1 MRRLNHDTY
10 VLLRDIA
17 GDDLP
22 RLMEDL
28 SDASVAIILMNLPPN
43 ISTGVYDRLPEER
56 RQSALKC
63 LVDLDKVP
71 EKAFA
76 AILVK
81 VEKQIE
87 TVIAKKFNI
96 IETRDRLAEMVCNLS
111 SNQRM
116 TALSQIQEQKRTY
129 FNKLKTSIDHIKKEK
144 DILFFEDVLS
154 VRDEEIQLHIRKI
167 DFRTLAIALA
177 DAPEIIRQKLVRN
190 LSGRI
195 QEVVEEEI
203 RSLKELEPL
212 EVEAA
217 QDAVLKAVIGR

>member
-22 RLMEDL
+22 RLMDDL
-28 SDASVAIILMNLPPN
+28 SDASVAVILMNLPPR
-43 ISTGVYDRLPEER
+43 ISIGVYDRLPEER
-56 RQSALKC
+56 RQSAIKC

-87 TVIAKKFNI
+87 AVIAKKFNI
-96 IETRDRLAEMVCNLS
+96 LDTRERLADMVCNLS

-116 TALSQIQEQKRTY
+116 AALSQIQEHKRTY
-129 FNKLKTSIDHIKKEK
+129 FNKLKTSIEKIKKEK
-144 DILFFEDVLS
+144 DILFFEDILS

-167 DFRTLAIALA
+167 DFRTLATALA

-190 LSGRI
+190 LSSRI
-195 QEVVEEEI
+195 QEVVDEEI
-203 RSLKELEPL
+203 RALKDLEP
-212 EVEAA
+212 EDVEAA
-217 QDAVLKAVIGR
+217 QEAVLKAVVGR